1 MLTNYLRIAL
11 RNIRRNKLYSLIN
24 ISCLAVGIAVV
35 MTIMLYVLHEHSYDR
50 WQANA
55 GRIFK
60 VTSTLTFGGSS
71 MNIDQL
77 GYQAGPMAKK
87 SDSRVEGYLRIFQ
100 PFHQPVLQLTA
111 VPGSGFTAEAP
122 VLFADDNFFHFF
134 SFRLIR
140 GNPDQVLSRP
150 YTVVLSARA
159 AKKYFGNSDPIGKV
173 LIYNQAYPLEVT
185 GITADPPSNSTINY
199 DLVASL
205 SSISSMKDMAEQ
217 VKSTDIQM
225 GDFLTWLLLKDPSAA
240 GSVQQ
245 TLDHLSQ
252 QATTD
257 RDRKKDKYYL
267 TALTALHLSNDFGD
281 SNTRYLKI
289 FPLAACLVLLLA
301 LINYMSLSTARSAI
315 RAKEVGVRKVLG
327 AGRSSIAG
335 QFYAESTVYALLAF
349 VAGTGLFLL
358 FRPVFLH
365 QLGLTID
372 GSFLLTPL
380 VLSFFG
386 GLLILV
392 ILASGSYPSLV
403 LSAFRPVA
411 VLYGKMSRQKGSE
424 RVRKGFLVF
433 QFTIS
438 MSLILCSVIIW
449 KQLYLLRHT
458 DTGVDRENV
467 VMIPF
472 STNLQHYPAFKQ
484 AIEAL
489 PGIRQAATSQYE
501 LYHGYNVS
509 STVPHGSDKAI
520 MLPVM
525 TVDSDYI
532 SVLGLQWRQ
541 RPVTPDMLYG
551 RRHVILNET
560 AVAALDLTGDPLRQ
574 KIQVFGSD
582 CEVVGVL
589 KDFNYWSLHD
599 KIGSLCLVLRQPSDS
614 IWGIAGNGCLF
625 ARIRP
630 RVNLPTLIAGLKK
643 TYTQYDPQTPFEY
656 DFLDESFNSLYKADD
671 RLAALFG
678 LFTTISIIIA
688 CLGLFGLAT
697 FAAQQRVK
705 EIGIRKVL
713 GASVGS
719 IGALL
724 SRDFLRPV
732 LLAVVIAC
740 PLSWWLMNKWLEDF
754 AYRTSLSW
762 WIFLAAGMGLLL
774 VALVTVLFRTIRAAQ
789 ANPTINLRSE

>member
-11 RNIRRNKLYSLIN
+11 RQLWRNKLYSF
-24 ISCLAVGIAVV
+24 ISIGCLAIGIAVV
-35 MTIMLYVLHEHSYDR
+35 MTIMLYELHEHSYDR

-60 VTSTLTFGGSS
+60 VSSTLTFGSS
-71 MNIDQL
+71 SLNFDQL
-77 GYQAGPMAKK
+77 GYQAGPMTTT

-100 PFHQPVLQLTA
+100 PSHQPVLQLTA

-173 LIYNQAYPLEVT
+173 LIYEQAYRLEVT
-185 GITADPPSNSTINY
+185 GVAADPPSNSTINY

-205 SSISSMKDMAEQ
+205 SSLSTMKEMTEDM
-217 VKSTDIQM
+217 KSTDIQT
-225 GDFLTWLLLKDPSAA
+225 GNFITWLLLKDPSSA

-245 TLDHLSQ
+245 TLEHLPQ
-252 QATTD
+252 QGFTD
-257 RDRKKDKYYL
+257 RDRKKDKYHL
-267 TALTALHLSNDFGD
+267 TALPALHLSNDFGN

-289 FPLAACLVLLLA
+289 FPLAAGLILLLA

-358 FRPVFLH
+358 FRPVFLQ

-380 VLSFFG
+380 VLSFFS

-411 VLYGKMSRQKGSE
+411 VLYGKMARQKGSE

-438 MSLILCSVIIW
+438 MSLVLCSVIIW

-472 STNLQHYPAFKQ
+472 STSLQHYQVFKQ
-484 AIEAL
+484 AVEAL

-560 AVAALDLTGDPLRQ
+560 AVAALDLTGDPLGQ
-574 KIQVFGSD
+574 KIHVFGSD

-589 KDFNYWSLHD
+589 KDFNYWSLED

-614 IWGIAGNGCLF
+614 IWGIGGNGCLF
-625 ARIRP
+625 ARINP

-643 TYTQYDPQTPFEY
+643 TYSQYDPQTPFEY

-671 RLAALFG
+671 RLAGLFG
-678 LFTTISIIIA
+678 LFTAISIVIA
-688 CLGLFGLAT
+688 CLGLFALAT
-697 FAAQQRVK
+697 FSAQQRVK

-724 SRDFLRPV
+724 SRDFLQPV
-732 LLAVVIAC
+732 IVAVLIAC
-740 PLSWWLMNKWLEDF
+740 PISWCAMHRWLQDF
-754 AYRTSLSW
+754 AYRTPISW
-762 WIFLAAGMGLLL
+762 WIFPVAGGILLL
-774 VALVTVLFRTIRAAQ
+774 IALNTVLIRTVKAAR
-789 ANPTINLRSE
+789 ANPVINLRSE

>member
-24 ISCLAVGIAVV
+24 ISSLAVGIAVV

-60 VTSTLTFGGSS
+60 VTSTLTFGSSS

-77 GYQAGPMAKK
+77 GYQAGPMATT

-150 YTVVLSARA
+150 FTVVLSARA

-185 GITADPPSNSTINY
+185 GITADPPSNSSINY

-205 SSISSMKDMAEQ
+205 SSVSTMKDMAEQ

-252 QATTD
+252 QLNTD

-327 AGRSSIAG
+327 AGRRSIAG
-335 QFYAESTVYALLAF
+335 QFYAESTLYALLAF

-358 FRPVFLH
+358 FRPVFLQ
-365 QLGLTID
+365 QLGFTID
-372 GSFLLTPL
+372 DSFLLTPL
-380 VLSFFG
+380 VLSFFS

-403 LSAFRPVA
+403 LSAFQPVA

-472 STNLQHYPAFKQ
+472 STNLQHYQAFKQ

-560 AVAALDLTGDPLRQ
+560 AVAALDLPGDPLRQ

-643 TYTQYDPQTPFEY
+643 TYAQYDPQTPFEY

-688 CLGLFGLAT
+688 CLGLFALAT